1 MLIWNSNY
9 IMPSDLKDRIKN
21 AIEEDHLD
29 KTRFYSSF
37 QSGDKFSDL
46 LIPYYSEVIKDM
58 MSDLGMFKR
67 SQYDFSLW
75 CQMYNSDTD
84 SHPLH
89 AHFTSNE
96 IISFTHIIDA
106 TKQSCFYFID
116 DDNNKIYPTH
126 QESGDIFAF
135 PPWRLHGVDPVKE
148 EGVDRLIVAGNIM
161 LRSYNRP
168 EDKVT
173 AYSQKVGPGQCIWRY
188 HD

>member
-1 MLIWNSNY
+1 
-9 IMPSDLKDRIKN
+9 MPSDLKDRIKN

-37 QSGDKFSDL
+37 HSGDKFSDL

-96 IISFTHIIDA
+96 IISFTPVSYTHLTLP
-106 TKQSCFYFID
+106 TK
-116 DDNNKIYPTH
+116 
-126 QESGDIFAF
+126 A
-135 PPWRLHGVDPVKE
+135 
-148 EGVDRLIVAGNIM
+148 
-161 LRSYNRP
+161 
-168 EDKVT
+168 
-173 AYSQKVGPGQCIWRY
+173 
-188 HD
+188 